1 MVSSLWNLAKGIHK
15 TKYKDC
21 DCFLEYESGKINLI
35 KYKYLSCNKDY
46 SNKLDEKLKKQF
58 KNTFKY
64 SNNDINKFIL
74 WLRKGVSPFECM
86 DEWEKFNETTLP
98 EKEEFYSSLNMEDI
112 TEVDY
117 MHAKRVCK
125 DFKITNLS
133 DYNDLYLKSDTL
145 ILTDV
150 FKNFKKVCLKIYH
163 LDPLKFLSAPG
174 LA

>member
-1 MVSSLWNLAKGIHK
+1 
-15 TKYKDC
+15 
-21 DCFLEYESGKINLI
+21 
-35 KYKYLSCNKDY
+35 
-46 SNKLDEKLKKQF
+46 
-58 KNTFKY
+58 
-64 SNNDINKFIL
+64 
-74 WLRKGVSPFECM
+74 M

-145 ILTDV
+145 ILIDV

>member
-15 TKYKDC
+15 TKYKDS

-74 WLRKGVSPFECM
+74 WLRKGVYPFECM

-117 MHAKRVCK
+117 IYAKRVCK